1 MSASAAPRP
10 HVSSPIDAVQ
20 GSART
25 PGDKSM
31 SHRALIFGALA
42 IRETNVSGLLEGD
55 DVLRTA
61 AAMRA
66 LGAEVERT
74 GEGCWRVRGRGV
86 GGLSEP
92 ADVIDLGNAGTG
104 ARLIAGV
111 LAGHPFTSFIT
122 GDASLRKRPMAR
134 VRVPLERM
142 GARFLSRTG
151 DRLPM
156 AITGAARPLPIEYTL
171 PVASAQVKS
180 AVMLCGLMAPGE
192 TTVIEPEPTRDH
204 TENMLRHFGGVVTV
218 KDGPKG
224 GRIVT
229 VAGDAELVG
238 RDVVVPGD
246 PSSAAFLV
254 VAAAAR
260 PGSDLRVEG
269 VGMNPLR
276 TGLFTTLR
284 DMGADIAVE
293 NERLEG
299 GEPVADLRVRGARLR
314 GVEVPPERAP
324 SMIDEY
330 PILAVAAA
338 CAEGETVMQ
347 GVHELRVKESD
358 RLAAVAAG
366 LEANGI
372 AHRATDDSLTVI
384 GCNGRPPG
392 GGKVETHLDHRIA
405 MSFLVLGMLSE
416 KPVGID
422 DVGMI
427 DTSFPGFVVLMN
439 GLGAR
444 IGAVA

>member
-10 HVSSPIDAVQ
+10 HVSAPIDAIE
-20 GSART
+20 GTARA

-31 SHRALIFGALA
+31 SHRGLIFGALA
-42 IRETNVSGLLEGD
+42 IGETNVSGLLEGD

-74 GEGCWRVRGRGV
+74 GEGRWRVKGRGV
-86 GGLSEP
+86 GGLGEP

-134 VRVPLERM
+134 VRVPLELM
-142 GARFLSRTG
+142 GAKFLSRAG

-180 AVMLCGLMAPGE
+180 AVLLCGLMAPGE

-218 KDGPKG
+218 KDGPKHG
-224 GRIVT
+224 KIVT
-229 VAGDAELVG
+229 VKGDAELVG

-260 PGSDLRVEG
+260 PESNVRVEG

-284 DMGADIAVE
+284 EMGADIAVE

-299 GEPVADLRVRGARLR
+299 GEPVADLRVRGARLH
-314 GVEVPPERAP
+314 GVKVPPERAP

-330 PILAVAAA
+330 PILAIAAA
-338 CAEGETVMQ
+338 CAEGETVMD

-366 LEANGI
+366 LKANGI
-372 AHRATDDSLTVI
+372 AYRETPDSLTVI

-392 GGKVETHLDHRIA
+392 GGMIETHLDHRIA
-405 MSFLVLGMLSE
+405 MSFLVLGMLAG
-416 KPVGID
+416 KGVTVD

-427 DTSFPGFVVLMN
+427 DTSFPGFVALMN
-439 GLGAR
+439 GLGAK
-444 IGAVA
+444 IGAAA